1 MDLPLQWLR
10 SELPF
15 ENWIGALLSEPKRL
29 AVTALDD
36 PQWYAVRV
44 MIQRE
49 YVVAEMLRKQDVAT
63 FIPTEVRAHKRSSY
77 SKGQADFAVPILPGM
92 VFVGFPSAPAWYDVL
107 DRNPLIV
114 APFSLGTE
122 GTPTRLRM
130 DRLLEFFSG
139 VSDGCMVRD
148 KEGLRLIHM
157 PGRSPVRALDTR
169 VKTISARRKAEK
181 AKAKRPAKDAPPPT
195 SPPPRKYADFLS
207 RYVHGGSA

>member
-1 MDLPLQWLR
+1 
-10 SELPF
+10 
-15 ENWIGALLSEPKRL
+15 
-29 AVTALDD
+29 VTDD

-44 MIQRE
+44 VVQRE
-49 YVVAEMLRKQDVAT
+49 YVVAEMLRRQGLST

-107 DRNPLIV
+107 ERNQLIV

-181 AKAKRPAKDAPPPT
+181 SKPARAKRDDPVPTVPA
-195 SPPPRKYADFLS
+195 PRKYADFLS
-207 RYVHGGSA
+207 RYVHGGTA